1 MAGKQENK
9 DVKKEEKSGKGNK
22 AVVVALF
29 LLGLIVLG
37 AATFGGVYLFMKTNN
52 AAQSQPVVIEKNY
65 VDLGEITVNLS
76 DEGGK
81 RYFKGEISIGYN
93 SDDKEAPKELVKEKS
108 LGVVK
113 DAVIFYLKGQKAEFL
128 NDSANEEEIKSQ
140 LMEAINKKLTK
151 CKVTDVLFNSIIIQ

>member
-1 MAGKQENK
+1 MIDIK
-9 DVKKEEKSGKGNK
+9 
-22 AVVVALF
+22 
-29 LLGLIVLG
+29 LIRD
-37 AATFGGVYLFMKTNN
+37 N
-52 AAQSQPVVIEKNY
+52 
-65 VDLGEITVNLS
+65 
-76 DEGGK
+76 
-81 RYFKGEISIGYN
+81 
-93 SDDKEAPKELVKEKS
+93 KELVKEKS